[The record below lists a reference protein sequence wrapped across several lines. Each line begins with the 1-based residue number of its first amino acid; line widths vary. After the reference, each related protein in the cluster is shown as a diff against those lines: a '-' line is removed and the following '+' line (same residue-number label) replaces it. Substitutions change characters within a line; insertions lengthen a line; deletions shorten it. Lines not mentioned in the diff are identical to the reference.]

1 MNKII
6 FLLLILST
14 QALVAQDSV
23 HTLSARQVME
33 IVKRYHPVA
42 LQAGILVEQAKADLV
57 SARGQF
63 DPVFENEAAQKTF
76 EGTAYYSY
84 NRPEI
89 SIPTWFGIEVKAGL
103 EYLSGNR
110 TDPVD
115 TKGESSYLGISIPLA
130 KNLLMDKRRAA
141 LQSAKIFRQAS
152 VAERRNM
159 LNQLMLDALK
169 SYWSWVKEYQLYQV
183 MNEAVAI
190 NESRFRWVR
199 SAYQLGDRA
208 AIDTTEVLAQW
219 QQFELLRSQAW
230 LNFQNA
236 GLELS
241 VYLWTAGAQPYE
253 LPSNII
259 PQEPLR
265 DISVMNQPVPVLNEL
280 LNAAVSNHPELRLYQ
295 YKLQALNIER
305 KLKFQELLPMVNFRY
320 NQLGRGYDVWKTAT
334 NPYFENNY
342 RYGLSISIPLR
353 LSQGRGEYKK
363 ARLKINYAEL
373 ELEQKKRQVENK
385 VRSYFNELL
394 ALKEQVKWQ
403 EQSWRNYLQLQ
414 RAEELRFRSGE
425 SSLFLV
431 NARETKALEALQKL
445 LELKAKYFV
454 SENTVRWAAGNL
466 VQE

>member
-6 FLLLILST
+6 FLLLILCT

-190 NESRFRWVR
+190 NENRFRWVR

-265 DISVMNQPVPVLNEL
+265 EISVMNQPVPVLNEL
-280 LNAAVSNHPELRLYQ
+280 LSAAVSNHPELRLYQ

-305 KLKFQELLPMVNFRY
+305 KLKLQELLPVVNFRY

-334 NPYFENNY
+334 SPYFENNY

>member
-42 LQAGILVEQAKADLV
+42 LQAGILVEQAKADIV

-63 DPVFENEAAQKTF
+63 DPVFENEAAQKNF
-76 EGTAYYSY
+76 EGPAYYSY

-115 TKGESSYLGISIPLA
+115 TKGESSYLGISVPLA

-190 NESRFRWVR
+190 NENRFRWVR

-265 DISVMNQPVPVLNEL
+265 EISVMNQPVPVLNEL
-280 LNAAVSNHPELRLYQ
+280 LSAVVSNHPELRLYQ

-305 KLKFQELLPMVNFRY
+305 KLKFQELLPVVNFRY

-334 NPYFENNY
+334 SPYFENNY
-342 RYGLSISIPLR
+342 RYGLSIAVPLR

>member
-42 LQAGILVEQAKADLV
+42 LQAGILVEQAKADIV

-115 TKGESSYLGISIPLA
+115 TKGESSYLGISVPLA

-190 NESRFRWVR
+190 NENRFRWVR

-265 DISVMNQPVPVLNEL
+265 EISVMNQPVPVLNEL
-280 LNAAVSNHPELRLYQ
+280 LSAAVSNHPELRLYQ

-305 KLKFQELLPMVNFRY
+305 KLKFQELLPVVNFRY

-334 NPYFENNY
+334 SPYFENNY
-342 RYGLSISIPLR
+342 RYGLSIAVPLR

>member
-265 DISVMNQPVPVLNEL
+265 EISVMNQPVPVLNEL

-305 KLKFQELLPMVNFRY
+305 KLKFQELLPVVNFRY

-334 NPYFENNY
+334 SPYFENNY

>member
-6 FLLLILST
+6 FLLLILCT

-265 DISVMNQPVPVLNEL
+265 EISVMNQPVPVLNEL

-305 KLKFQELLPMVNFRY
+305 KLKFQELLPVVNFRY

-334 NPYFENNY
+334 SPYFENNY
-342 RYGLSISIPLR
+342 RYGLSIAVPLR

>member
-1 MNKII
+1 MNRII
-6 FLLLILST
+6 FLLLSLCT

-115 TKGESSYLGISIPLA
+115 TKGESSYLGISVPLA

-265 DISVMNQPVPVLNEL
+265 EISVMNQPVPVLNEL

>member
-42 LQAGILVEQAKADLV
+42 LQAGILVEQAKADIV

-305 KLKFQELLPMVNFRY
+305 KLKFQELLPVVNFRY

-334 NPYFENNY
+334 SPYFENNY
-342 RYGLSISIPLR
+342 RYGLSIAIPLR

>member
-190 NESRFRWVR
+190 NENRFRWVR

-265 DISVMNQPVPVLNEL
+265 EISVMNQPVPVLNEL
-280 LNAAVSNHPELRLYQ
+280 LSAAVSNHPELRLYQ

-305 KLKFQELLPMVNFRY
+305 KLKFQELLPVVNFRY

-334 NPYFENNY
+334 SPYFENNY
-342 RYGLSISIPLR
+342 RYGLSIAVPLR

>member
-6 FLLLILST
+6 FLLLILCT

-190 NESRFRWVR
+190 NENRFRWVR

-265 DISVMNQPVPVLNEL
+265 EISVMNQPVPVLNEL

-305 KLKFQELLPMVNFRY
+305 KLKFQELLPVVNFRY

-334 NPYFENNY
+334 SPYFENNY
-342 RYGLSISIPLR
+342 RYGLSIAVPLR

>member
-42 LQAGILVEQAKADLV
+42 LQAGILVEQAKADIV

-305 KLKFQELLPMVNFRY
+305 KLKFQELLPVVNFRY

-334 NPYFENNY
+334 SPYFENNY

>member
-6 FLLLILST
+6 FLLLILCT

-130 KNLLMDKRRAA
+130 KNLLMDKQRAA

-334 NPYFENNY
+334 SPYFENNY

>member
-6 FLLLILST
+6 FLLLILCT

-42 LQAGILVEQAKADLV
+42 LQAGILVEQAKADIV

-265 DISVMNQPVPVLNEL
+265 EISVMNQPVPVLNEL

-305 KLKFQELLPMVNFRY
+305 KLKFQELLPVVNFRY

-334 NPYFENNY
+334 SPYFENNY

>member
-6 FLLLILST
+6 FLLLILCT

-265 DISVMNQPVPVLNEL
+265 EISVMNQPVPVLNEL

>member
-6 FLLLILST
+6 FLLLILCT

-152 VAERRNM
+152 VAERGNM

-305 KLKFQELLPMVNFRY
+305 KLKFQELLPVVNFRY

>member
-1 MNKII
+1 MNRII
-6 FLLLILST
+6 FLLLSLCT

-115 TKGESSYLGISIPLA
+115 TKGESSYLGISVPLA

-169 SYWSWVKEYQLYQV
+169 RYWSWVKEYQLYQV

-190 NESRFRWVR
+190 NENRFRWVR

>member
-6 FLLLILST
+6 FLLLILCT

-265 DISVMNQPVPVLNEL
+265 EISVMNQPVPVLNEL
-280 LNAAVSNHPELRLYQ
+280 LSAAVSNHPELRLYQ

-305 KLKFQELLPMVNFRY
+305 KLKFQELLPVVNFRY

-334 NPYFENNY
+334 SPYFENNY
-342 RYGLSISIPLR
+342 RYGLSIAVPLR

>member
-265 DISVMNQPVPVLNEL
+265 EISVMNQPVPVLNEL

-305 KLKFQELLPMVNFRY
+305 KLKFQELLPVVNFRY

-334 NPYFENNY
+334 SPYFENNY
-342 RYGLSISIPLR
+342 RYGLSIAVPLR

>member
-42 LQAGILVEQAKADLV
+42 LQAGILVEQAKADIV

>member
-6 FLLLILST
+6 FLLLILCT

-42 LQAGILVEQAKADLV
+42 LQAGILVEQAKADIV

-334 NPYFENNY
+334 SPYFENNY

>member
-6 FLLLILST
+6 FLLLILCT

-42 LQAGILVEQAKADLV
+42 LQAGILVEQAKADIV

-305 KLKFQELLPMVNFRY
+305 KLKFQELLPVVNFRY

-334 NPYFENNY
+334 SPYFENNY

>member
-6 FLLLILST
+6 FLLLILCT

-190 NESRFRWVR
+190 NENRFRWVR

-265 DISVMNQPVPVLNEL
+265 EISVMNQSVPVLNEL

-305 KLKFQELLPMVNFRY
+305 KLKFQELLPVVNFRY

-334 NPYFENNY
+334 SQYFENNY
-342 RYGLSISIPLR
+342 RYGLSIAVPLR

>member
-6 FLLLILST
+6 FLLLILCT

-115 TKGESSYLGISIPLA
+115 TKGESSYLGISVPLA

>member
-42 LQAGILVEQAKADLV
+42 LQAGILVEQAKADIV

-265 DISVMNQPVPVLNEL
+265 EISVMNQPVPVLNEL

-363 ARLKINYAEL
+363 ARLKINSAEL

>member
-6 FLLLILST
+6 FLLLILCT

-190 NESRFRWVR
+190 NENRFRWVR

-265 DISVMNQPVPVLNEL
+265 EISVMNQSVPVLNEL

-305 KLKFQELLPMVNFRY
+305 KLKFQELLPVVNFRY

-334 NPYFENNY
+334 SPYFENNY
-342 RYGLSISIPLR
+342 RYGLSIAVPLR

>member
-6 FLLLILST
+6 FLLLILCT

-152 VAERRNM
+152 VAERGNM

-190 NESRFRWVR
+190 NENRFRWVR

-305 KLKFQELLPMVNFRY
+305 KLKFQELLPVVNFRY

-334 NPYFENNY
+334 SPYFENNY
-342 RYGLSISIPLR
+342 RYGLSIAVPLR

>member
-6 FLLLILST
+6 FLLLILCT

-115 TKGESSYLGISIPLA
+115 TKGESSYLGISVPLA

-265 DISVMNQPVPVLNEL
+265 EISVMNQPVPVLNEL

-320 NQLGRGYDVWKTAT
+320 NQLGRGYDVWKTVT
-334 NPYFENNY
+334 SPYFENNY
-342 RYGLSISIPLR
+342 RYGLSIAVPLR

>member
-6 FLLLILST
+6 FLLLILCT

-320 NQLGRGYDVWKTAT
+320 NQLGRGYDVWKTVT
-334 NPYFENNY
+334 SPYFENNY
-342 RYGLSISIPLR
+342 RYGLSIAVPLR

>member
-6 FLLLILST
+6 FLLLILCT

-305 KLKFQELLPMVNFRY
+305 KLKFQELLPVVNFRY

-334 NPYFENNY
+334 SPYFENNY

>member
-190 NESRFRWVR
+190 NENRFRWVR

-265 DISVMNQPVPVLNEL
+265 EISVMNQPVPVLNEL

-305 KLKFQELLPMVNFRY
+305 KLKFQELLPVVNFRY

-334 NPYFENNY
+334 SPYFENNY
-342 RYGLSISIPLR
+342 RYGLSIAVPLR

>member
-6 FLLLILST
+6 FLLLILCT

-115 TKGESSYLGISIPLA
+115 TKGESSYLGISVPLA

-265 DISVMNQPVPVLNEL
+265 EISVMNQPVPVLNEL

-305 KLKFQELLPMVNFRY
+305 KLKFQELLPVVNFRY
-320 NQLGRGYDVWKTAT
+320 NQLGRGYDVWKTVT
-334 NPYFENNY
+334 SPYFENNY
-342 RYGLSISIPLR
+342 RYGLSIAVPLR

>member
-6 FLLLILST
+6 FLLLILCT

-115 TKGESSYLGISIPLA
+115 TKGESSYLGISVPLA

-265 DISVMNQPVPVLNEL
+265 EISVMNQPVPVLNEL

-305 KLKFQELLPMVNFRY
+305 KLKFQELLPVVNFRY

-334 NPYFENNY
+334 SPYFENNY
-342 RYGLSISIPLR
+342 RYGLSIAVPLR

>member
-6 FLLLILST
+6 FLLLILCT

-152 VAERRNM
+152 VAERGNM

-305 KLKFQELLPMVNFRY
+305 KLKFQELLPVVNFRY

-334 NPYFENNY
+334 SPYFENNY

>member
-6 FLLLILST
+6 FLLLILCT

-42 LQAGILVEQAKADLV
+42 LQAGILVEQAKADIV

-152 VAERRNM
+152 VAERGNM

-305 KLKFQELLPMVNFRY
+305 KLKFQELLPVVNFRY

-334 NPYFENNY
+334 SPYFENNY

>member
-6 FLLLILST
+6 FLLLILCT

-265 DISVMNQPVPVLNEL
+265 EISVMNQPVPVLNEL

-305 KLKFQELLPMVNFRY
+305 KLKFQELLPVVNFRY

-334 NPYFENNY
+334 SPYFENNY

-431 NARETKALEALQKL
+431 NARETKALDALQKL

>member
-6 FLLLILST
+6 FLLLILCT

-265 DISVMNQPVPVLNEL
+265 EISVMNQPVPVLNEL

-305 KLKFQELLPMVNFRY
+305 KLKFQELLPVVNFRY

-334 NPYFENNY
+334 SPYFENNY

-403 EQSWRNYLQLQ
+403 EQSWLNYLQLQ

>member
-6 FLLLILST
+6 FLLLILCT

-152 VAERRNM
+152 VAERGNM

-190 NESRFRWVR
+190 NENRFRWVR

-305 KLKFQELLPMVNFRY
+305 KLKFQELLPVVNFRY

-334 NPYFENNY
+334 SPYFENNY

>member
-6 FLLLILST
+6 FLLLILCT

-190 NESRFRWVR
+190 NENRFRWVR

-265 DISVMNQPVPVLNEL
+265 EISVMNQPVPVLNEL
-280 LNAAVSNHPELRLYQ
+280 LSAAVSNHPELRLYQ

-305 KLKFQELLPMVNFRY
+305 KLKLQELLPVVNFRY

-334 NPYFENNY
+334 SPYFENNY
-342 RYGLSISIPLR
+342 RYGLSIAVPLR

>member
-1 MNKII
+1 
-6 FLLLILST
+6 
-14 QALVAQDSV
+14 
-23 HTLSARQVME
+23 
-33 IVKRYHPVA
+33 
-42 LQAGILVEQAKADLV
+42 
-57 SARGQF
+57 
-63 DPVFENEAAQKTF
+63 
-76 EGTAYYSY
+76 YYSY

-115 TKGESSYLGISIPLA
+115 TKGESSYLGISVPLA

>member
-6 FLLLILST
+6 FLLLILCT

-190 NESRFRWVR
+190 NENRFRWVR

-265 DISVMNQPVPVLNEL
+265 EISVMNQPVPVLNEL
-280 LNAAVSNHPELRLYQ
+280 LSAAVSNHPELRLYQ

-305 KLKFQELLPMVNFRY
+305 KLKFQELLPVVNFRY

-334 NPYFENNY
+334 SPYFENNY
-342 RYGLSISIPLR
+342 RYGLSIAVPLR